1 MAKGSSETPLM
12 KQYAEIKGKY
22 PDALL
27 LFRVGDFYETFGED
41 AVTVSSILGIVLTK
55 RSNGSAS
62 EVNLAGFPHHS
73 LETYLHKLVR
83 AGHRVAICDQLEDPK
98 FAKGIVK
105 RGVTELVSPGIAL
118 GDKMLEAGKANFL
131 ATLTSPK
138 PGLWTAALADVS
150 TGRFFVF
157 SGSDEKAER
166 LISVFAPSEIVV
178 SKKDMK
184 AYRQVF
190 GENYFTFPLEDWIFT
205 TAFGT
210 ETLLTHFSTHNL
222 KAYGVEEVEGGVAA
236 AGALI
241 YYLKGN
247 EQHRLGHLSS
257 LQVFSDE
264 TYVQLDRF
272 TIRNLEIISPA
283 NPDGICLLDIIN
295 KTKTPMGARLLR
307 SHLLLPLRDS
317 RLIQERLS
325 GIESLLG
332 EVQLLDKLSALLKQ
346 TGDPERLAGKL
357 STRKL
362 NPREANALRNTLEI
376 LPEIVRIL
384 SGTNSNVLVQIAGGI
399 PDATVLVNLIKKYL
413 HPDAG
418 VQLTA
423 GGVIASGVSRELDL
437 LRGLSQNSKEY
448 LENLQQR
455 ESAATGITSLKIAFN
470 KVFGYYI
477 EVTNAHK
484 DKVPDYFIRKQTLT
498 NAERYITPELKEYED
513 KILTAEDKIFSLET
527 MLYNDFLDNLQPYLD
542 LIISAGNRLA
552 ELDVLVSNT
561 LVAKGNQYCKPEVT
575 KSGKL
580 ELINSRHPVIEATLK
595 GGAVYVPNDILLD
608 TKDQQIIILTG
619 PNMSGKSALLRQTAL
634 ITLMAHAGMYVPA
647 DKAIIPETDKIFTRV
662 GASDNLSSGES
673 TFMVEMNETARIL
686 HQCTVN
692 SLVILD
698 EIGRGT
704 STYDGISIAWALT
717 EYIHEN
723 REKAAR
729 TLFATHYHELN
740 EMANKFNGI
749 KNYHVSVK
757 EIDGKVIFLRKLE
770 AGGSEHSFGIHVA
783 EMAGM
788 PKQLIERAKDLLSW
802 FESQRMSGRE
812 TAKQIQ
818 FAPIKELQLNLFEL
832 KDEHTLKLR
841 QILSGIDVDRLTPVE
856 ALLKLQELKNALLN

>member
-1 MAKGSSETPLM
+1 
-12 KQYAEIKGKY
+12 
-22 PDALL
+22 
-27 LFRVGDFYETFGED
+27 
-41 AVTVSSILGIVLTK
+41 
-55 RSNGSAS
+55 
-62 EVNLAGFPHHS
+62 
-73 LETYLHKLVR
+73 
-83 AGHRVAICDQLEDPK
+83 
-98 FAKGIVK
+98 
-105 RGVTELVSPGIAL
+105 
-118 GDKMLEAGKANFL
+118 
-131 ATLTSPK
+131 
-138 PGLWTAALADVS
+138 
-150 TGRFFVF
+150 
-157 SGSDEKAER
+157 
-166 LISVFAPSEIVV
+166 
-178 SKKDMK
+178 MK

-190 GENYFTFPLEDWIFT
+190 GESYFTFPLEDWIFT

-222 KAYGVEEVEGGVAA
+222 KAYGVEEVDGGVAA

-307 SHLLLPLRDS
+307 SHLLLPLRDT

-362 NPREANALRNTLEI
+362 NPREANALRNTMEI

-647 DKAIIPETDKIFTRV
+647 DKAVVPETDKIFTRV

>member
-1 MAKGSSETPLM
+1 
-12 KQYAEIKGKY
+12 
-22 PDALL
+22 
-27 LFRVGDFYETFGED
+27 
-41 AVTVSSILGIVLTK
+41 
-55 RSNGSAS
+55 
-62 EVNLAGFPHHS
+62 
-73 LETYLHKLVR
+73 
-83 AGHRVAICDQLEDPK
+83 
-98 FAKGIVK
+98 
-105 RGVTELVSPGIAL
+105 
-118 GDKMLEAGKANFL
+118 
-131 ATLTSPK
+131 
-138 PGLWTAALADVS
+138 
-150 TGRFFVF
+150 
-157 SGSDEKAER
+157 
-166 LISVFAPSEIVV
+166 
-178 SKKDMK
+178 
-184 AYRQVF
+184 
-190 GENYFTFPLEDWIFT
+190 
-205 TAFGT
+205 
-210 ETLLTHFSTHNL
+210 
-222 KAYGVEEVEGGVAA
+222 
-236 AGALI
+236 
-241 YYLKGN
+241 
-247 EQHRLGHLSS
+247 

-332 EVQLLDKLSALLKQ
+332 EVQLLDKLSAFLKQ

-384 SGTNSNVLVQIAGGI
+384 SGTNSKVLKQIAEDM
-399 PDATVLVNLIKKYL
+399 PDSSAPMTLIKKYI

-418 VQLTA
+418 VQLTT
-423 GGVIASGVSRELDL
+423 GGVIAPSVSRELDL
-437 LRGLSQNSKEY
+437 LRGLSQNSKDY

-647 DKAIIPETDKIFTRV
+647 DKAIVPETDKIFTRV

-802 FESQRMSGRE
+802 FESQRMNGRE

>member
-1 MAKGSSETPLM
+1 MSTSETPLM
-12 KQYAEIKGKY
+12 KQYNAIKAKY
-22 PDALL
+22 PGALL

-83 AGHRVAICDQLEDPK
+83 AGYRVAICDQLEDPK

-222 KAYGVEEVEGGVAA
+222 KAYGVEEVDGGVAS

-332 EVQLLDKLSALLKQ
+332 EVQLLDKLSAFLKQ

-384 SGTNSNVLVQIAGGI
+384 SGTNSNVLVHIAEGI

-647 DKAIIPETDKIFTRV
+647 DKAIVPETDKIFTRV

>member
-1 MAKGSSETPLM
+1 MSTSETPLM
-12 KQYAEIKGKY
+12 KQYNAIKAKY
-22 PDALL
+22 PGALL

-332 EVQLLDKLSALLKQ
+332 EVQLLDKLSAFLKQ

-384 SGTNSNVLVQIAGGI
+384 SGTNSKVLKQIAEDM
-399 PDATVLVNLIKKYL
+399 PDSSAPMTLIKKYI

-418 VQLTA
+418 VQLTT
-423 GGVIASGVSRELDL
+423 GGVIAPSVSRELDL
-437 LRGLSQNSKEY
+437 LRGLSQNSKDY

-647 DKAIIPETDKIFTRV
+647 DKAIVPETDKIFTRV

-802 FESQRMSGRE
+802 FESQRMNGRE

>member
-1 MAKGSSETPLM
+1 
-12 KQYAEIKGKY
+12 
-22 PDALL
+22 
-27 LFRVGDFYETFGED
+27 
-41 AVTVSSILGIVLTK
+41 
-55 RSNGSAS
+55 
-62 EVNLAGFPHHS
+62 
-73 LETYLHKLVR
+73 
-83 AGHRVAICDQLEDPK
+83 
-98 FAKGIVK
+98 
-105 RGVTELVSPGIAL
+105 
-118 GDKMLEAGKANFL
+118 
-131 ATLTSPK
+131 
-138 PGLWTAALADVS
+138 
-150 TGRFFVF
+150 
-157 SGSDEKAER
+157 
-166 LISVFAPSEIVV
+166 
-178 SKKDMK
+178 MK

-307 SHLLLPLRDS
+307 SHLLLPLRDT

-647 DKAIIPETDKIFTRV
+647 DKAIVPETDKIFTRV

-770 AGGSEHSFGIHVA
+770 SGGSEHSFGIHVA

>member
-1 MAKGSSETPLM
+1 MSTAETPLM
-12 KQYAEIKGKY
+12 KQYNAIKAKY
-22 PDALL
+22 PGALL

-527 MLYNDFLDNLQPYLD
+527 MLYNDFLDNLQPYLE

-561 LVAKGNQYCKPEVT
+561 LIAKGNQYCKPEVT

>member
-1 MAKGSSETPLM
+1 MSTSETPLM
-12 KQYAEIKGKY
+12 KQYNAIKAKY
-22 PDALL
+22 PGALL

-118 GDKMLEAGKANFL
+118 GDKMLEAGKANYL

-437 LRGLSQNSKEY
+437 LRGLSQNSKDY

-477 EVTNAHK
+477 EVTNVHK

>member
-1 MAKGSSETPLM
+1 MSTSETPLM
-12 KQYAEIKGKY
+12 KQYNAIKAKY
-22 PDALL
+22 PGALL

-118 GDKMLEAGKANFL
+118 GDKMLEAGKANYL

-184 AYRQVF
+184 TYRQVF
-190 GENYFTFPLEDWIFT
+190 GESYFTFPLEDWIFT

-222 KAYGVEEVEGGVAA
+222 KAYGIEEVDGGVAS

-376 LPEIVRIL
+376 LPEVVRIL
-384 SGTNSNVLVQIAGGI
+384 SGTNSNV
-399 PDATVLVNLIKKYL
+399 
-413 HPDAG
+413 
-418 VQLTA
+418 
-423 GGVIASGVSRELDL
+423 
-437 LRGLSQNSKEY
+437 
-448 LENLQQR
+448 
-455 ESAATGITSLKIAFN
+455 
-470 KVFGYYI
+470 
-477 EVTNAHK
+477 
-484 DKVPDYFIRKQTLT
+484 
-498 NAERYITPELKEYED
+498 
-513 KILTAEDKIFSLET
+513 
-527 MLYNDFLDNLQPYLD
+527 
-542 LIISAGNRLA
+542 
-552 ELDVLVSNT
+552 
-561 LVAKGNQYCKPEVT
+561 
-575 KSGKL
+575 
-580 ELINSRHPVIEATLK
+580 
-595 GGAVYVPNDILLD
+595 
-608 TKDQQIIILTG
+608 
-619 PNMSGKSALLRQTAL
+619 
-634 ITLMAHAGMYVPA
+634 
-647 DKAIIPETDKIFTRV
+647 
-662 GASDNLSSGES
+662 
-673 TFMVEMNETARIL
+673 
-686 HQCTVN
+686 
-692 SLVILD
+692 
-698 EIGRGT
+698 
-704 STYDGISIAWALT
+704 
-717 EYIHEN
+717 
-723 REKAAR
+723 
-729 TLFATHYHELN
+729 
-740 EMANKFNGI
+740 
-749 KNYHVSVK
+749 
-757 EIDGKVIFLRKLE
+757 
-770 AGGSEHSFGIHVA
+770 
-783 EMAGM
+783 
-788 PKQLIERAKDLLSW
+788 
-802 FESQRMSGRE
+802 
-812 TAKQIQ
+812 
-818 FAPIKELQLNLFEL
+818 
-832 KDEHTLKLR
+832 
-841 QILSGIDVDRLTPVE
+841 
-856 ALLKLQELKNALLN
+856 

>member
-1 MAKGSSETPLM
+1 MSTAETPLM
-12 KQYAEIKGKY
+12 KQYNAIKAKY
-22 PDALL
+22 PGALL

-307 SHLLLPLRDS
+307 SHLLLPLRDT

-647 DKAIIPETDKIFTRV
+647 DKAIVPETDKIFTRV

-770 AGGSEHSFGIHVA
+770 SGGSEHSFGIHVA